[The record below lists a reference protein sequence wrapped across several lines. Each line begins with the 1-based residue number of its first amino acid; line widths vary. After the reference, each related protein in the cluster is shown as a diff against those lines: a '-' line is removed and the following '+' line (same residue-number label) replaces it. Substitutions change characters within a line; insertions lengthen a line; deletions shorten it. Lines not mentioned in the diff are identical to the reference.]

1 MHGSG
6 NPLAEP
12 IQVCPCCGA
21 GEFVSRAVLWPALIE
36 EWNLDPYETA
46 YINRQQGTAC
56 AQCGANLRS
65 MALALAITRICGF
78 PGPLGAWVNT
88 EMAARLAVLELNGA
102 GTLTPML
109 SRLPGH
115 VEAAYP
121 QVDMLAMPFLDGS
134 FDLVLHSDTL
144 EHVPNPV
151 RGLAEC
157 RRVLRVGGACCF
169 TVPIVI
175 GRLTRSR
182 DGLPPSYHGAVGARL
197 ADYIVRTEYGADAW
211 RHAMEAGFREVR
223 LIRAEYPAAL
233 AIVAVP

>member
-21 GEFVSRAVLWPALIE
+21 GEFVLRAVLWPALIE

-65 MALALAITRICGF
+65 MALALAITRICGY

-109 SRLPGH
+109 RRLPGH

-121 QVDMLAMPFLDGS
+121 QVDMLAMPFRDGS

>member
-1 MHGSG
+1 M
-6 NPLAEP
+6 L
-12 IQVCPCCGA
+12 
-21 GEFVSRAVLWPALIE
+21 RAVLWPALIE

-65 MALALAITRICGF
+65 MALALAITRICGY

-109 SRLPGH
+109 RRLPGH

-121 QVDMLAMPFLDGS
+121 QVDMLAMPFRDGS

-182 DGLPPSYHGAVGARL
+182 DGLPPSYHGAVGARR

>member
-1 MHGSG
+1 
-6 NPLAEP
+6 
-12 IQVCPCCGA
+12 
-21 GEFVSRAVLWPALIE
+21 LIE
-36 EWNLDPYETA
+36 EWNLDPYETD

-65 MALALAITRICGF
+65 MALALAITRICGY

-109 SRLPGH
+109 RRLPGH

-121 QVDMLAMPFLDGS
+121 QVDMLAMPFRDGS

>member
-21 GEFVSRAVLWPALIE
+21 GEFVLRAVLWPALIE
-36 EWNLDPYETA
+36 EWNLDPYETD

-65 MALALAITRICGF
+65 MALALAITRICGY

-109 SRLPGH
+109 RRLPGH

-121 QVDMLAMPFLDGS
+121 QVDMLAMPFRDGS

>member
-1 MHGSG
+1 
-6 NPLAEP
+6 
-12 IQVCPCCGA
+12 
-21 GEFVSRAVLWPALIE
+21 
-36 EWNLDPYETA
+36 
-46 YINRQQGTAC
+46 
-56 AQCGANLRS
+56 
-65 MALALAITRICGF
+65 MALALAITRICGY

-109 SRLPGH
+109 RRLPGH
-115 VEAAYP
+115 VEVAYP
-121 QVDMLAMPFLDGS
+121 QVDMLAMPFRDGS

>member
-12 IQVCPCCGA
+12 IQVGPCCGA

-109 SRLPGH
+109 RRLPGH

-121 QVDMLAMPFLDGS
+121 QVDMLAMPFRDGS

>member
-21 GEFVSRAVLWPALIE
+21 GEFVLRAVLWPALIE

-78 PGPLGAWVNT
+78 PGPLGTWVNT

-109 SRLPGH
+109 RRLPGH

-121 QVDMLAMPFLDGS
+121 QVDMLAMPFRDGS

>member
-6 NPLAEP
+6 NPLPEP

-65 MALALAITRICGF
+65 MALALAITRICGY

-109 SRLPGH
+109 RRLPGH

-121 QVDMLAMPFLDGS
+121 QVDMLAMPFRDGS

>member
-1 MHGSG
+1 VHENRVHETIG
-6 NPLAEP
+6 
-12 IQVCPCCGA
+12 ICPCCGA
-21 GEFVSRAVLWPALIE
+21 KDFVSSKVLWPALIA
-36 EWNLDPYETA
+36 EWGLDPYETE
-46 YINRQQGTAC
+46 YIDRQQGTAC
-56 AQCGANLRS
+56 ARCGANLRS
-65 MALALAITRICGF
+65 MALALAITRACGYV
-78 PGPLGAWVNT
+78 GPLVDWVNT

-102 GTLTPML
+102 GSLTPVL
-109 SRLPGH
+109 RRLPGH

-121 QVDMLAMPFLDGS
+121 QVDMLAMPFRNGS

-182 DGLPPSYHGAVGARL
+182 DGLPPSYHGAPEARL
-197 ADYIVRTEYGADAW
+197 ADYIVQTEYGADAW

-223 LIRAEYPAAL
+223 LIRAEFPAAL